1 MRYNHPVYGEAVY
14 SNLAAHNGRWLVRGG
29 AYFSE
34 IENAIRDGL
43 TNEQIRIEIYGRQV
57 DVADLQVIR
66 EKCGIPSGD
75 GTLDIR

>member
-29 AYFSE
+29 AYLSE

-43 TNEQIRIEIYGRQV
+43 TNDEIRASLYTGGVEIQ
-57 DVADLQVIR
+57 ALEVIR
-66 EKCGIPSGD
+66 DKCGIVPIVRD
-75 GTLDIR
+75 GT